1 MGGISKSWSDEGEL
15 DGWQSDMACVF
26 SSWIP
31 PLFPFLCVVSWD
43 GTNQKVACG
52 KEKRLIIGVSK
63 GFPCL
68 SIILD
73 LIQVSLNV

>member
-31 PLFPFLCVVSWD
+31 LFFLSFVLFLGMGQTERSPVGREKGSISVY
-43 GTNQKVACG
+43 QKV
-52 KEKRLIIGVSK
+52 SH
-63 GFPCL
+63 
-68 SIILD
+68 ILA
-73 LIQVSLNV
+73 